1 MRSVVQKYVVQKYG
15 LLASLYGI
23 FYGAGLAVLDLRIE
37 WMMARTTRVQNPKE
51 DREHMFIYPS
61 IGSQVG
67 VVKTIYYPRRGIYL

>member
-1 MRSVVQKYVVQKYG
+1 MRESRLQYEISCAEVRCAKVRSTSQ
-15 LLASLYGI
+15 LYG

-37 WMMARTTRVQNPKE
+37 WMMVLRTTSVQNPKE

-67 VVKTIYYPRRGIYL
+67 VV

>member
-1 MRSVVQKYVVQKYG
+1 MRSVVQRYVVQKYG

-37 WMMARTTRVQNPKE
+37 WMMVLRTTSVQNPKE
-51 DREHMFIYPS
+51 DREHIFIYPS

-67 VVKTIYYPRRGIYL
+67 VV